1 MGILVPEPNTDF
13 YSDFEHSTADSTIIA
28 KGGISGRIRLKA
40 AGTRLHVMVEQ
51 EPAGA
56 CLIACF
62 REGLEKGVLR
72 PSMRTLADVT
82 RFTGSVDWE
91 AIHAVAAM
99 ADWGEGGDSRI
110 AYLVRNDL
118 FEPLIKILRVL
129 FSKTSHRSFTTV
141 EDAVAWLEA
150 PQP

>member
-1 MGILVPEPNTDF
+1 VGILVAEPVTDF
-13 YSDFEHSTADSTIIA
+13 YSDFERSTENSTIIA
-28 KGGISGRIRLKA
+28 KGGLSGRIRLKA

-62 REGLEKGVLR
+62 REGLDKGILK
-72 PSMRTLADVT
+72 PSMHALADVT
-82 RFTGSVDWE
+82 KFTGSVDWE
-91 AIHAVAAM
+91 AVHAVAGM
-99 ADWGEGGDSRI
+99 AAWGEGGESRV

-129 FSKTSHRSFTTV
+129 FDKSRHQSFT
-141 EDAVAWLEA
+141 DLAKAVVWLESGA
-150 PQP
+150 P